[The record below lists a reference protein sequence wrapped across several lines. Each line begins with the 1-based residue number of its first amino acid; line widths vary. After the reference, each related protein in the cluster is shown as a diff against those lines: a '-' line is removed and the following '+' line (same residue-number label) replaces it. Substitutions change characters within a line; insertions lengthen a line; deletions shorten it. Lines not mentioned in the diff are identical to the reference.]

1 MEGPNNNGQIPMQQ
15 PGAPQMQMISAAEWA
30 VKFPSKRESYHF
42 LAMDCESYL
51 PPYGKYLSAGLIIY
65 LLI

>member
-15 PGAPQMQMISAAEWA
+15 PGAQQLQMISAAEWA

-42 LAMDCESYL
+42 LAVDCETYF
-51 PPYGKYLSAGLIIY
+51 PPYGKSQSLCII
-65 LLI
+65 